1 MPYINRQERNHFQ
14 LPPELRLSLSTPGQL
29 NYVLTQCVLAYLD
42 NTIKNYQAFNDV
54 IGALEG
60 CKLELYR
67 RMVEPYENRKI
78 LENGD
83 CYPEEVTK

>member
-1 MPYINRQERNHFQ
+1 MPYISKDDRDGLESQYVFGHAPTN
-14 LPPELRLSLSTPGQL
+14 PGQL
-29 NYVLTQCVLAYLD
+29 NYLFTMICKDYLTEL
-42 NTIKNYQAFNDV
+42 NYQRINDC

-67 RMVEPYENRKI
+67 RIAADYENKKI

-83 CYPEEVTK
+83 CY